1 LRYFES
7 HAHFDDNRFGKDRH
21 EVLKSCKE
29 AGVECIINAGADL
42 KSSKKGIELAS
53 RYDFVYAA
61 VGVHPHSAKTLSE
74 DSFRDLM
81 NLVKSPKVVAIGEIG
96 LDFHYD
102 HSPRDVQRLWFV
114 CQMELAK
121 ECNLPVVIH
130 SREAS
135 EETFHIVKN
144 ANLSDRKGRGA
155 GVVHCYSGSFEMA
168 LKFVELGYF
177 IGIAGPVT
185 YKNARKLV
193 ETVEKIPTERI
204 LIETDCPYLSPE
216 PFRGKRNDSQNLKY
230 ICEKI
235 SEIKQIPVEKI
246 AEITLEN
253 GRKLFDI
260 K

>member
-1 LRYFES
+1 MYFES
-7 HAHFDDNRFGKDRH
+7 HAHYDDGRFAKDRH
-21 EVLKSCKE
+21 AVLNSCKE
-29 AGVECIINAGADL
+29 AGVEYIINAGADL
-42 KSSKKGIELAS
+42 RSSKLGIDLALK
-53 RYDFVYAA
+53 YDFIYAT

-74 DSFRDLM
+74 DVFCDLK
-81 NLVKSPKVVAIGEIG
+81 NLVKSPKVVAVGEIG

-102 HSPRDVQRLWFV
+102 NSPRDIQRKWFIR
-114 CQMELAK
+114 QMELAK
-121 ECNLPVVIH
+121 ECGLPAVIH

-135 EETFHIVKN
+135 LETFDIVKN
-144 ANLSDRKGRGA
+144 ANLSERDGKGA
-155 GVVHCYSGSFEMA
+155 GVIHCYSGSFEMA
-168 LKFVELGYF
+168 LKFVDLGYF

-185 YKNARKLV
+185 YKNARRLV
-193 ETVEKIPTERI
+193 ETVEKLPLERI

-235 SEIKQIPVEKI
+235 SEIKQIPVEKTE
-246 AEITLEN
+246 EITLQN